1 MRNVKPLGYHRQT
14 KIEPYEKHRFK
25 FCNNDEVS
33 LLIEE
38 IEHTSTEF
46 KFETGLTIQDILIF
60 NRVPKTCSA
69 SLQSLLQQGKSWLTD
84 LICLNLKYRLKV
96 SLDLVTYVI
105 SVFQEIIDQ
114 RVIDAFEAELRR
126 EAGCTDVFKE
136 ASEDGRKRWTDLKSR
151 IVEHNIR
158 IMAKYYKKIKLSR

>member
-1 MRNVKPLGYHRQT
+1 MRNVNPLGYHRQT

-60 NRVPKTCSA
+60 ISAVVAGIVP
-69 SLQSLLQQGKSWLTD
+69 
-84 LICLNLKYRLKV
+84 
-96 SLDLVTYVI
+96 
-105 SVFQEIIDQ
+105 
-114 RVIDAFEAELRR
+114 
-126 EAGCTDVFKE
+126 
-136 ASEDGRKRWTDLKSR
+136 SR
-151 IVEHNIR
+151 CVW
-158 IMAKYYKKIKLSR
+158 